1 MLKFSNFFKHL
12 LSYILGATLV
22 IGGVVFAGT
31 LTPSVST
38 DTANFVTLSD
48 IYNKIILNTYS
59 TSTHS
64 ISTTSAPT
72 ASMHTLYEIYNIIPT
87 LLPATILTNTTI
99 MGVAGTY
106 NTSNL
111 IPGNVA
117 TGTAYGTSSVGTLVE
132 AQATEW
138 DATDNPA
145 GNVNWFAGGTYCA
158 SLSSVGGTKDGMP
171 WRLPSQTELI
181 AKYNGDHSGFEEYG
195 TYWSGT
201 TDTDPEHSDS
211 AYGVHMTFGPACCA
225 SKLYLTALIRCV
237 R

>member
-1 MLKFSNFFKHL
+1 MQPKLKHI

-64 ISTTSAPT
+64 ISTTSAPV
-72 ASMHTLYEIYNIIPT
+72 ASMYTLSDIYNAIPT
-87 LLPATILTNTTI
+87 LSSGTITTGTTI
-99 MGVAGTY
+99 MGIAGAY

-117 TGTAYGTSSVGTLVE
+117 TGTSYGTSSVGTLVG

-138 DATDNPA
+138 YATDTPGDDTDWYTA
-145 GNVNWFAGGTYCA
+145 GTTCAG
-158 SLSSVGGTKDGMP
+158 LSSVGGTKDGAP
-171 WRLPSQTELI
+171 WRLPSKDELV
-181 AKYNGDHSGFEEYG
+181 AKYSQDHSNFLGDY
-195 TYWSGT
+195 YWSGT
-201 TDTDPEHSDS
+201 TYPAETYSDV
-211 AYGVHMTFGPACCA
+211 AYFVYMTSGSVGDGGKSYPGSNVHCA
-225 SKLYLTALIRCV
+225 R
-237 R
+237 